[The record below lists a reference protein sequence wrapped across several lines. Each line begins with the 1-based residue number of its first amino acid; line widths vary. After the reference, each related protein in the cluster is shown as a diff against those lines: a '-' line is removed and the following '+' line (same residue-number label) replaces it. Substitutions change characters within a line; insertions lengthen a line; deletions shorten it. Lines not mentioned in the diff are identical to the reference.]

1 MAKAKKIKIPQ
12 LSGKEIRHLRGLG
25 HHLTVLAM
33 IGKEGITPNLV
44 KSVVDNLVAHELVKI
59 KIQNTCPLERQEAVA
74 ELALAA
80 GAAVVQI
87 LGKTALIYRPN
98 PDLAEDKQISF

>member
-1 MAKAKKIKIPQ
+1 MAKKIKIPQ

-25 HHLTVLAM
+25 HHLAVLGM

-44 KSVVDNLVAHELVKI
+44 KSVQDNLTAHELVKI
-59 KIQNTCPLERQEAVA
+59 KIQDTCPLEREEAVA

-98 PDLAEDKQISF
+98 PDLDEDQKITF

>member
-1 MAKAKKIKIPQ
+1 MAAKKIKIPK
-12 LSGKEIRHLRGLG
+12 LSGQEIRHLRGLG

-33 IGKEGITPNLV
+33 IGKEGITPNLI
-44 KSVVDNLVAHELVKI
+44 KSVQDNLTAHELVKI
-59 KIQNTCPLERQEAVA
+59 RIQDTCTLERPEAVA
-74 ELALAA
+74 ELATAA

-98 PDLAEDKQISF
+98 PDLDEDKRISL